1 MPHLHLETT
10 ADLPENGDIPEIL
23 EALVA
28 AFSQIETVRL
38 ATIKAYHTL
47 RSVWMVGEGHPEG
60 FGHLQVSVL
69 AGRPVELRQKMADAM
84 MAVMRDSF
92 GQSLSAGDVAVTVEV
107 REMDPATYRA

>member
-28 AFSQIETVRL
+28 TFSQIETVKPP
-38 ATIKAYHTL
+38 TIKAYHTL

-60 FGHLQVSVL
+60 FAHLQVCVL

-84 MAVMRDSF
+84 MGVMKASF
-92 GQSLSAGDVAVTVEV
+92 EQSLSASEVAVTVEV

>member
-10 ADLPENGDIPEIL
+10 ADLAENGDIPEIL
-23 EALVA
+23 DALLG
-28 AFSQIETVRL
+28 AFSQIETVRPP
-38 ATIKAYHTL
+38 TIKAYHTL
-47 RSVWMVGEGHPEG
+47 RSVWTVGDGHPEG

-84 MAVMRDSF
+84 MAAMKECF
-92 GQSLSAGDVAVTVEV
+92 AESLSAGEVAVTVEV